1 MSFKKYKLFSEEE
14 IERLKQKQL
23 IEYNPNV
30 GTLSKLQSEIE
41 LLLNDTSNGI
51 SDETK
56 LSMLATLHRRFNL
69 LRTSGEQVKT
79 QPATQLPV
87 VQHLAIPPR
96 AAAAA
101 IAIPNPLPV
110 PQPIPQ
116 VQQTPVAIG
125 AQIPYPI
132 PHIPPGIADDSADAG
147 DDEEDIDE
155 NELLAAEPLPSANSI
170 TAVIDSFDVNYQ
182 QTVRSI
188 VDHLL
193 QYPNIISFDEQY
205 RLIIKGRVIKQ
216 SSLIESLKRILAI
229 PFETAHSY
237 VIGQNS
243 FKAALNEI
251 HLPTLLLAPASHNA
265 GHLLNTSNKKL
276 TTRSSS
282 KNQAMHLYKK

>member
-69 LRTSGEQVKT
+69 LRATGEQVKT

-110 PQPIPQ
+110 QQPIPQ

-125 AQIPYPI
+125 AQIPYTMPA
-132 PHIPPGIADDSADAG
+132 IPPGIAHDSAD
-147 DDEEDIDE
+147 DDDDTDE
-155 NELLAAEPLPSANSI
+155 HESLAADLLPSANSI
-170 TAVIDSFDVNYQ
+170 TAVIDSFDANHQ
-182 QTVRSI
+182 QSVRSI
-188 VDHLL
+188 VDHFL

-205 RLIIKGRVIKQ
+205 RLIIKGRLIKQ

-229 PFETAHSY
+229 PFETTHSY

-265 GHLLNTSNKKL
+265 GHVLNTSNKKI
-276 TTRSSS
+276 TTRSTS